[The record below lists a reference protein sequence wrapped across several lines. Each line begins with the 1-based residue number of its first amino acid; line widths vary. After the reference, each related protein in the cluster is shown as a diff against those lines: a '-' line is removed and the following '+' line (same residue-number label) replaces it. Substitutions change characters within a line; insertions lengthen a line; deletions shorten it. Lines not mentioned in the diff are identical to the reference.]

1 MKNKKSV
8 SLILSA
14 RRGSFRV
21 SHGMAYNAPV
31 YVDGDYKIYKFV
43 DKHYIY
49 TFKNIVATERCGLNK
64 DIISHLK
71 GDTKPKKDTTE
82 YYHNKRSLEAIAE
95 GVEYAKM
102 LNFKVI

>member
-1 MKNKKSV
+1 MATTLLNPFSVRLKKEPYMKINT
-8 SLILSA
+8 
-14 RRGSFRV
+14 
-21 SHGMAYNAPV
+21 APV

-71 GDTKPKKDTTE
+71 GDTKPKRYSTE
-82 YYHNKRSLEAIAE
+82 YYHNKRVLVALKE
-95 GVEYAKM
+95 GIEYAKA
-102 LNFKVI
+102 NGFKIV